1 MYNII
6 NKSKKLKYISKFK
19 RGMFM
24 NNYLESFLFY
34 LRDIK
39 LSSENTIQSY
49 ERDLKYFFQYLNYM
63 SISNLDK
70 IDTQVIR
77 NYLDQL
83 KNQDKSMATISRALA
98 SIRAFFQYLIKIEKC
113 TENPAFIIELPKIA
127 KRVPKILSENEIVK
141 LLNQP
146 RTTEL
151 KGMRDKAMLELLYAT
166 GIRVSELITLKVS
179 DVNLNQG
186 YIICKDLHKERSIPI
201 GMPAIVALQSYLTQ
215 VRHIMI
221 REDNQEILF
230 VNCNGHPLTRQGFW
244 KILKNYA
251 KLAKIS
257 EEITPHM
264 LRHSFAAH
272 LIQHGANLKSV
283 QQMLGHSDISTTQVY
298 TYIK

>member
-1 MYNII
+1 
-6 NKSKKLKYISKFK
+6 
-19 RGMFM
+19 M
-24 NNYLESFLFY
+24 NNYLTSFLVY

-49 ERDLKYFFQYLNYM
+49 ERDLKYFFQYLNCV
-63 SISNLDK
+63 SVSSLDK

-77 NYLDQL
+77 SYLEEL
-83 KNQDKSMATISRALA
+83 KNKDKSMATISRTLA
-98 SIRAFFQYLIKIEKC
+98 SIRAFFQYLIKMEGYV
-113 TENPAFIIELPKIA
+113 ENPAFIIELPKIA
-127 KRVPKILSENEIVK
+127 KRVPKILSESEIVK

-151 KGMRDKAMLELLYAT
+151 KGLRDKAMLELLYAT

-186 YIICKDLHKERSIPI
+186 FIICKDQHKERSIPI
-201 GMPAIVALQSYLTQ
+201 GMPAIMALQSYLTQ

-221 REDNQEILF
+221 RENSEETLF

-251 KLAKIS
+251 KLASIS
-257 EEITPHM
+257 EGITPHM

-298 TYIK
+298 THIK